1 MLPLDNLNSENVTCT
16 HPNATR
22 PCSTGRNDELGH
34 FVMKYSDDEGRSW
47 SHKRFEVPYRLTEI
61 DRQNTWG
68 GQVKVMWNVD
78 QVKTMEDGKT
88 AIVGF
93 TKIGTCASPF
103 ALGRLCA
110 SAASLIPK
118 ALLRADVQ
126 NAPRKLAILSRS
138 VALSVSLT
146 LTASLLQRS
155 CSSSSRPTCSPRA
168 RPRRSNGS

>member
-1 MLPLDNLNSENVTCT
+1 
-16 HPNATR
+16 
-22 PCSTGRNDELGH
+22 
-34 FVMKYSDDEGRSW
+34 MKYSDDEGRSW

-68 GQVKVMWNVD
+68 GKVKIMWNVD

-103 ALGRLCA
+103 ALGHLSA

-126 NAPRKLAILSRS
+126 NAPRKLAILSRF

-146 LTASLLQRS
+146 LKASLSQRS